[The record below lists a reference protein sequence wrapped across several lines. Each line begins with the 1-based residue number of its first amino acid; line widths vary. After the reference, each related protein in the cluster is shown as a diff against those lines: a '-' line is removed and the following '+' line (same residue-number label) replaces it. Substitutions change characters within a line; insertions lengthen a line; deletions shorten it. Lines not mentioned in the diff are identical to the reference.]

1 MRQVY
6 RLLGLARRHG
16 AAETDTA
23 CARALEVEVINVG
36 LIERMLTRGLAGT
49 ETMARTQPTA
59 PDQPGA
65 TDTATTDAGSDA
77 AVVPAASRFV
87 RDPGEF
93 STRLSTGRPS

>member
-23 CARALEVEVINVG
+23 CARALEVEVVNVG
-36 LIERMLTRGLAGT
+36 LIERMLTRGLAGV
-49 ETMARTQPTA
+49 ETMARSQAMA
-59 PDQPGA
+59 PGEPGA
-65 TDTATTDAGSDA
+65 VSDTAAAQA
-77 AVVPAASRFV
+77 AVVPAAGRFA

-93 STRLSTGRPS
+93 STRRPS